1 MLLFITRKP
10 SLTGYVI
17 AFQYISCYCLST
29 SADTVAITI
38 GFQYISCYCL
48 SIINCNCDAKFILI
62 SIHLMLLFI
71 EFSRAQ
77 KNLIPEF
84 QYISCYCLSV
94 IGNAAGFNVYIF
106 QYISCYCLSRPLHLI
121 PLPFRGFQYIS
132 CYCLSS
138 RWCSAVS
145 CSRISIHLMLLFIFI
160 VNRLLFEQFYFNTS
174 HVTVYQIFLFPPRI

>member
-1 MLLFITRKP
+1 MEEDYDYCI
-10 SLTGYVI
+10 I
-17 AFQYISCYCLST
+17 FQYISCYCLST

-132 CYCLSS
+132 CYCLSKS
-138 RWCSAVS
+138 LFVITYLLS
-145 CSRISIHLMLLFIFI
+145 ISIHLMLLFIDW
-160 VNRLLFEQFYFNTS
+160 QFAQRKY
-174 HVTVYQIFLFPPRI
+174 LP